1 LHRDYPTYYFLEE
14 DMPHWYLRAG
24 ETTESQITYSVFLA
38 GSTQGSATL
47 HKTGP
52 LSGLATLEFEA
63 MDAWFEEDEQIFIHP
78 KDPYKVC
85 TTLSKESYIDCCCDY
100 NY

>member
-1 LHRDYPTYYFLEE
+1 MPT
-14 DMPHWYLRAG
+14 WYLIAG
-24 ETTESQITYSVFLA
+24 ETTESQIAYTMFL
-38 GSTQGSATL
+38 GGNTTQGVATL

-52 LSGLATLEFEA
+52 LSGLATLKFDA
-63 MDAWFEEDEQIFIHP
+63 MDAWFEEDEEIFIHP

-85 TTLSKESYIDCCCDY
+85 SPTSSEDNHTDRLCDY